1 MRVCDTTLVLA
12 SLRLR
17 VITDGSMWLW
27 DELVEVDRRFGL
39 PLCILAAVLGHGP
52 ELRGVN

>member
-1 MRVCDTTLVLA
+1 MRVCNTTLVLA

-27 DELVEVDRRFGL
+27 DELIQIDRRFGL
-39 PLCILAAVLGHGP
+39 PFSILAAVLGHGS
-52 ELRGVN
+52 ELRWVN